1 MVFGQPAV
9 DDSQSPS
16 RRAAGQKHVRPTC
29 FVENL
34 GQAPKDVLW
43 QAHGAGFE
51 ASFSR
56 DGFVVR
62 LFGAKPDAS
71 TGGSAKPLA
80 AAGGGAGPAKLSDPG
95 RITITE
101 QRISLAGASPLATIE
116 PLDRLPGRVSFFRG
130 NNPKRWASG
139 LSTYARLRYKNV
151 YPGIDLLFYSNQGA
165 LEYDF
170 AVAPGAD
177 PGAIRLR
184 VEDGQPVRIENGVLQ
199 VGEGA
204 GAVLHRPL
212 LYQNVRSGKRVI
224 GGNFVSLADDT
235 VGFQFSQYDA
245 SRELVID
252 PALSLLY
259 STYLGGYH
267 DDEATAIVLDAQNN
281 SYILGFSQSPNYPVS
296 GNAYQPLRANDTQ
309 LLANMV
315 VTKISASGI
324 VLYSTFLGGST
335 GESSG
340 GIALDAAGNAYI
352 SGTTRSTDY
361 PVTAGAYQGTYPTGA
376 SSSSVVSE
384 ISPDGSTLLYSTFF
398 SGSGGGT
405 AGTYGG
411 IAFYLGK
418 LYFAG
423 YAGPGLPTTAG
434 AYLTKI
440 NSGQAAF
447 VAALNLAATGSAQ
460 LVAATYYGAA
470 NPAANSVVTGN
481 TTYSMALDSSGNPWI
496 AGQTWTNNLPTTAN
510 ALQPT
515 LPALSASCQGFG
527 ANLNSAAYIA
537 KLSSNLTTLLYASY
551 FSGQTAGA
559 QVNACSEYAHAIA
572 LDPSGDAY
580 IAGATPSATFPTTSG
595 VVQQSFPGS
604 NTYVGFVSKLSSTGT
619 QMLWSSYIGGN
630 AGSTFPAWLATDTQ
644 GNPWVG
650 GITQGGR

>member
-80 AAGGGAGPAKLSDPG
+80 AADGGAGPAKLSDPG

-384 ISPDGSTLLYSTFF
+384 ISPDGSTLL
-398 SGSGGGT
+398 
-405 AGTYGG
+405 
-411 IAFYLGK
+411 
-418 LYFAG
+418 
-423 YAGPGLPTTAG
+423 
-434 AYLTKI
+434 
-440 NSGQAAF
+440 
-447 VAALNLAATGSAQ
+447 
-460 LVAATYYGAA
+460 
-470 NPAANSVVTGN
+470 
-481 TTYSMALDSSGNPWI
+481 
-496 AGQTWTNNLPTTAN
+496 
-510 ALQPT
+510 
-515 LPALSASCQGFG
+515 
-527 ANLNSAAYIA
+527 
-537 KLSSNLTTLLYASY
+537 
-551 FSGQTAGA
+551 
-559 QVNACSEYAHAIA
+559 
-572 LDPSGDAY
+572 
-580 IAGATPSATFPTTSG
+580 
-595 VVQQSFPGS
+595 
-604 NTYVGFVSKLSSTGT
+604 
-619 QMLWSSYIGGN
+619 
-630 AGSTFPAWLATDTQ
+630 
-644 GNPWVG
+644 
-650 GITQGGR
+650 